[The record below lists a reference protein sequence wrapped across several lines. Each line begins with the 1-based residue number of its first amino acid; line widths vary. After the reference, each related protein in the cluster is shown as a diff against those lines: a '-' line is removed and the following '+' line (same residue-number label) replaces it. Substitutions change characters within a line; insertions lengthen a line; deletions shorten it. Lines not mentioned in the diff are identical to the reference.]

1 VVPRPQT
8 AEVDPDLYPDLA
20 AAGSLAAALELVA
33 AELAVDVSVV
43 PGDWETSVSAVSPPP
58 VPFRRPLFIV
68 LAAATRQFMVG
79 GRSRGVELV
88 RGSTSDLRDVVL
100 AAVAWGE
107 GRSLSELHELFP
119 FLSSDELAMAH
130 EIGPAAVVDLQW
142 RLLREQAASE
152 PGFPEFGLLV
162 EAAYAEP
169 MLRQL
174 SAFSSHWTLGFSA
187 CTSHSSP
194 VEVAVS
200 PAYEGRPYQV
210 RKFLHEGV
218 IGEAET
224 AEQAVAL
231 AIAHLPAGLGP
242 AVAGSDDL

>member
-1 VVPRPQT
+1 M
-8 AEVDPDLYPDLA
+8 DPDLYPDLA

-33 AELAVDVSVV
+33 AELTIDVSVV
-43 PGDWETSVSAVSPPP
+43 PGDWGTSVSAVSPPP
-58 VPFRRPLFIV
+58 VPFRRPLLIF
-68 LAAATRQFMVG
+68 LAADTRLFLMG
-79 GRSRGVELV
+79 GRSRGVELI

-107 GRSLSELHELFP
+107 GRSLSELQELFS
-119 FLSSDELAMAH
+119 FLSTDELAMAH

-162 EAAYAEP
+162 EAAHAEP
-169 MLRQL
+169 MLQQL

-187 CTSHSSP
+187 STSHSSS
-194 VEVAVS
+194 VEVAVT
-200 PAYEGRPYQV
+200 PAYNGRPYQV

>member
-1 VVPRPQT
+1 
-8 AEVDPDLYPDLA
+8 
-20 AAGSLAAALELVA
+20 
-33 AELAVDVSVV
+33 
-43 PGDWETSVSAVSPPP
+43 
-58 VPFRRPLFIV
+58 
-68 LAAATRQFMVG
+68 
-79 GRSRGVELV
+79 
-88 RGSTSDLRDVVL
+88 
-100 AAVAWGE
+100 
-107 GRSLSELHELFP
+107 
-119 FLSSDELAMAH
+119 MAH
-130 EIGPAAVVDLQW
+130 EIGPAAVVGLQW

-210 RKFLHEGV
+210 RKFLHDGV

-231 AIAHLPAGLGP
+231 AIAHLPVGLGP